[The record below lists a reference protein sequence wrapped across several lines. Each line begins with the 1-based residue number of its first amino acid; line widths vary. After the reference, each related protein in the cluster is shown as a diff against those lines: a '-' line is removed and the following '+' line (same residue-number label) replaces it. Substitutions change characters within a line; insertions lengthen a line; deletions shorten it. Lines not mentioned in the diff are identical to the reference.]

1 VSRGADLLTL
11 QRLDERIGSLRA
23 EVTDLEA
30 ALSGDA
36 ELDRLRSGTAGA
48 QAVVQSEEVAAKQAE
63 LRLAEVRRR
72 ARQLERR
79 LYDGSVRNPQDL
91 LGMQREL
98 DALQP
103 QIQGLE
109 ARLLERMEAAEG
121 ADARLGEARAA
132 QGEREEGRR
141 TQEGPRRERLAAARQ
156 TLVETETA
164 RAAAAAAALPADVR
178 IYERVAVHWR
188 PAVVRLEGDSCG
200 GCHLPLGI
208 REANLARSGGA
219 LVQCSKCD
227 RVVAG

>member
-1 VSRGADLLTL
+1 VSRGADLLSL

-23 EVTDLEA
+23 EVADLEA

-36 ELDRLRSGTAGA
+36 ELDRLRAGTATA
-48 QAVVQSEEVAAKQAE
+48 QAALRSEEAAAKRAE
-63 LRLAEVRRR
+63 LALAEVRRR

-103 QIQGLE
+103 QIQTLE

-121 ADARLGEARAA
+121 ADAALIEARAA
-132 QGEREEGRR
+132 QGEREEDRR
-141 TQEGPRRERLAAARQ
+141 TQEMPRRERLAAARRA
-156 TLVETETA
+156 LEETEAA
-164 RAAAAAAALPADVR
+164 RASAATAAPPADLR
-178 IYERVAVHWR
+178 LYERVAAHWR

-208 REANLARSGGA
+208 REARQARSGEA
-219 LVQCSKCD
+219 IVQCSKCD
-227 RVVAG
+227 RVVVG